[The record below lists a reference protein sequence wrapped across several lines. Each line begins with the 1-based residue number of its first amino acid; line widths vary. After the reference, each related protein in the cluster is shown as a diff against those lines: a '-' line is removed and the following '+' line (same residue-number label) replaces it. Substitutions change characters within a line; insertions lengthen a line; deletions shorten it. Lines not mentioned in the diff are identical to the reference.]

1 MGVLIVL
8 ISLCIF
14 IYMLIER
21 FVEKKI
27 ILTRDTYVYNLE
39 WVNFFPARD
48 HRYIDLYNINKY

>member
-1 MGVLIVL
+1 ML